1 MEIRYRTM
9 AKDIIKELL
18 SKYELE
24 TNDKTVNAVMSI
36 IQLGFDATWLRN
48 VQIIKDFDILYK
60 LNTPTMR
67 IYSNIGIKYKTS
79 GDSVRTIVRNRSLYE
94 I

>member
-1 MEIRYRTM
+1 M

-18 SKYELE
+18 NKYDLE
-24 TNDKTVNAVMSI
+24 TTDKTVESVLHL

-48 VQIIKDFDILYK
+48 IQIIKDFDILYK

-67 IYSNIGIKYKTS
+67 IYSNLGIKYHTS
-79 GDSVRTIVRNRSLYE
+79 KDNVIKIISNRKLYE